1 MWTFNR
7 KVVTENKVYREREEK
22 KIRENAF
29 HLFFDVMSLFR
40 SCSYSAWCVCMFFPC
55 TLKKRIRAFK
65 IQRNHLKLI
74 NYFLFEM
81 ELLTQS
87 HSYSQCNYKI
97 LCSVL
102 FFFVIFRAKCME
114 CAHNRTIHK
123 MCNWWFYYGTYQHW
137 ARHRFIA
144 ALQQRNTKNHT
155 TQKNIHTH
163 IHEKQEVK
171 S

>member
-1 MWTFNR
+1 MRSIYFSMSVR
-7 KVVTENKVYREREEK
+7 FFVRVR
-22 KIRENAF
+22 IRF
-29 HLFFDVMSLFR
+29 G
-40 SCSYSAWCVCMFFPC
+40 VCACFFPC

-102 FFFVIFRAKCME
+102 FFSSFFGQNVWNALTTERYTKCVIDDFTM
-114 CAHNRTIHK
+114 AHTNIELVIDLLPLRSKGIQQITQHKKIYIRTYMKNRK
-123 MCNWWFYYGTYQHW
+123 
-137 ARHRFIA
+137 
-144 ALQQRNTKNHT
+144 
-155 TQKNIHTH
+155 
-163 IHEKQEVK
+163 
-171 S
+171 